1 MNLPNLCD
9 KLRLINN
16 EIEKIEEFS
25 GKDPYHNHLYKELFI
40 AECILNYDKSFY
52 SFASN
57 NKTSPDGHDFKNKL
71 TPNGECKSS
80 AGATFE
86 KRKDSK
92 RKIVISHCRFE
103 FDKQNDVERRKNLL
117 SVKSYAFGYFK
128 KRNLLFVQYI
138 TSKAGIKWMNDRI
151 KKKQWQK
158 IKLIATCIKK
168 KVQLPRDSIRFDGN
182 DLIHCP
188 GSIFLDDKGH
198 IIENIHNTIY
208 HKRSS

>member
-1 MNLPNLCD
+1 MNLTNLCD
-9 KLRLINN
+9 RLRLINN
-16 EIEKIEEFS
+16 EIEKLEEFS
-25 GKDPYHNHLYKELFI
+25 CKDPYHNHLYKELFI

-52 SFASN
+52 SFAAN
-57 NKTSPDGHDFKNKL
+57 NKVSPDGHDFKNKL
-71 TPNGECKSS
+71 TNNGECKSS
-80 AGATFE
+80 AAATFE

-92 RKIVISHCRFE
+92 RKIVIGHCRFE

-138 TSKAGIKWMNDRI
+138 TGKAGIKWMNDRI

-158 IKLIATCIKK
+158 MKIIANCVKK

-182 DLIHCP
+182 ELINCP
-188 GSIFLDDKGH
+188 DSVFLDDKGNV
-198 IIENIHNTIY
+198 IENIQDILYTKKNA
-208 HKRSS
+208 